1 MKKINFSFEY
11 QEYDQ
16 AADLSADQQELV
28 NRALAISQ
36 QAYVPYSKFHVGA
49 ALELDNGE
57 IFASTNQEN
66 AAYPVGTCAE
76 RGLLV
81 YVSSQFPNMI
91 IKRLAVSTE
100 DLQQPLPPC
109 GMCRQAILEYEKK
122 QNQPIEIILSG
133 KSGKVYV
140 LKSAKDLLPLYFD
153 EEFLE
158 H

>member
-91 IKRLAVSTE
+91 IKRIAVSTE